1 MGGHIIKFRDGE
13 GRCGRYCLLLEIS
26 CTFGYRGFE
35 SHPLRQK
42 TQSASGFCRL
52 QAFSFY
58 CTFGIFREFSPEIG
72 SSLLKFLRFELW
84 ICSWRILKVIPF
96 TDVFLYDIKTMDSA
110 LHQKYTGVSNE
121 LILENLK
128 YIDSL
133 GCQTEIR
140 VPCVPNINDS
150 EIEKI
155 NAFVATL
162 KNSVRTRILEYHDLA
177 RSKYK
182 ALDIPYTLPE
192 K

>member
-1 MGGHIIKFRDGE
+1 MLFCSKSAQNYGKNSSIFGKNKAIFGILAYSNRKNQFFPTSS
-13 GRCGRYCLLLEIS
+13 EIS
-26 CTFGYRGFE
+26 A
-35 SHPLRQK
+35 H
-42 TQSASGFCRL
+42 
-52 QAFSFY
+52 
-58 CTFGIFREFSPEIG
+58 
-72 SSLLKFLRFELW
+72 LLPK
-84 ICSWRILKVIPF
+84 F
-96 TDVFLYDIKTMDSA
+96 TDSGSAIPLTIAFADDSFEVYDIKTMDSA

>member
-1 MGGHIIKFRDGE
+1 MGSNPTH
-13 GRCGRYCLLLEIS
+13 
-26 CTFGYRGFE
+26 
-35 SHPLRQK
+35 
-42 TQSASGFCRL
+42 SARKLSLQAVFAVCRL
-52 QAFSFY
+52 FLFTAPLGF
-58 CTFGIFREFSPEIG
+58 FREFSPEIG